1 LYVIELENNAIIVY
15 AAESYQDMT
24 AGKIGCFMVW
34 NKTDVMRKLKIK
46 DNGDIWRYNPVNL
59 VYGNK

>member
-1 LYVIELENNAIIVY
+1 MSAV
-15 AAESYQDMT
+15 
-24 AGKIGCFMVW
+24 KIGCFMVW